1 MEGRNTYKLIATR
14 EGGWWSIEVPEIP
27 GVFSQARRL
36 DQAEETARDGIAL
49 MLEVPEDSFDVVVEA
64 QLPLRYRLT
73 LGEHGRLELPAELRR
88 SLGLEAGT
96 DLVAFR
102 EGHRLVLERREDAV
116 AEMAAMLA
124 HLRREGVS
132 AVDELIAERRAEAAR
147 EDGEDASH

>member
-14 EGGWWSIEVPEIP
+14 EGGWWSIEVPEVP
-27 GVFSQARRL
+27 GVFAQARRL
-36 DQAEETARDGIAL
+36 DQAEVMAHDRIASV
-49 MLEVPEDSFDVVVEA
+49 LEVPENSFDVVVEA
-64 QLPLRYRLT
+64 QLPSRFPLT
-73 LGEHGRLELPAELRR
+73 LGEHGRLELPTELRR
-88 SLGLEAGT
+88 SLGVEAGAE
-96 DLVAFR
+96 LVAFR

-147 EDGEDASH
+147 EDAEETSR

>member
-36 DQAEETARDGIAL
+36 DQAEYMARDAIAL

-64 QLPLRYRLT
+64 QLPARFPLA
-73 LGEHGRLELPAELRR
+73 LGEHGRLNLPAELRR
-88 SLGLEAGT
+88 SLGLEA
-96 DLVAFR
+96 DAELVAFR

-147 EDGEDASH
+147 EDAEDASH